1 MTSLNRPS
9 YIMAKKLLGGEDS
22 EDNIFLE
29 VNIPKDFEDLDQTFR
44 CPICAS
50 LFDKAVTIKE
60 CGHTYCSVCI
70 RNYWVAIR
78 NGVHRQEKACPICR
92 KTVNV
97 MDVEKALVMNRSIQ
111 EGVKAFKQML
121 LSHYRTSKRLLEDS
135 PPPRSPRCRR
145 NRKRMSSA
153 TREYD
158 QSSHGDEDSRSGD
171 EEIPIRQKMESRNYA
186 RMKKK
191 DLQRLC
197 REFKIPTSGSEQEL
211 IDRMRNYQNMW
222 NAELLHSIDPQNSS
236 DIAAKLK
243 REEQAQRNEKK
254 RAQMTGAT
262 NSKECMRKLNAT
274 LRSGN
279 QKVTSGNAT
288 FDKKLKANFEAM
300 TAQIQSRM
308 KKGKKLCINTVK
320 ITNID
325 ESVDMSDERKKKK
338 LSGGIEERIPM
349 TAPSA
354 SSIEIIDVESC
365 TDLPDSS
372 IGFSTIDMNQKDK
385 SLPSPSHFIASPK
398 TKLSSSKQSS
408 SARHQ
413 SSSCSTKPHTTE
425 PVGQRL
431 IANMCSENKKKSASP
446 ASSLGTN
453 RVGWACG
460 RCTYVNKG
468 IDYVCLICGYRRT

>member
-1 MTSLNRPS
+1 
-9 YIMAKKLLGGEDS
+9 MANKLLGGEDS
-22 EDNIFLE
+22 EDTIFLE
-29 VNIPKDFEDLDQTFR
+29 ANIPKDFEDLDQTFR

-60 CGHTYCSVCI
+60 CGHTFCSVCI

-92 KTVNV
+92 KIVNG

-121 LSHYRTSKRLLEDS
+121 LNHDRTSKRLLEDS

-145 NRKRMSSA
+145 NKKRMSVA

-158 QSSHGDEDSRSGD
+158 QSTHGDEDSRSGD
-171 EEIPIRQKMESRNYA
+171 EEIPVRQKMQSRNYA

-197 REFKIPTSGSEQEL
+197 REFKIPTSGNEQEL
-211 IDRMRNYQNMW
+211 MDRMRNYQNMW
-222 NAELLHSIDPQNSS
+222 NAEHLHSIDPQNPS

-243 REEQAQRNEKK
+243 REEQAQQNEKK
-254 RAQMTGAT
+254 LAQMNGAT

-274 LRSGN
+274 LRNGN
-279 QKVTSGNAT
+279 EKVTSGNAT

-300 TAQIQSRM
+300 TAKLQSQR
-308 KKGKKLCINTVK
+308 KKEEKLGVCSNIVK
-320 ITNID
+320 ISNID
-325 ESVDMSDERKKKK
+325 ESVDTANELKKQK
-338 LSGGIEERIPM
+338 LAVGIEERIR
-349 TAPSA
+349 AA
-354 SSIEIIDVESC
+354 SSIEIIDVESS
-365 TDLPDSS
+365 TDLADSS
-372 IGFSTIDMNQKDK
+372 MGLSNINMKQKDE
-385 SLPSPSHFIASPK
+385 SL
-398 TKLSSSKQSS
+398 TKLNSSKQPS

-413 SSSCSTKPHTTE
+413 SSSCSTKPQTTE
-425 PVGQRL
+425 LVGQRS
-431 IANMCSENKKKSASP
+431 IANKCSENKKRSTSP
-446 ASSLGTN
+446 ASSVRTN

-468 IDYVCLICGYRRT
+468 IDYVCQICGSRRT